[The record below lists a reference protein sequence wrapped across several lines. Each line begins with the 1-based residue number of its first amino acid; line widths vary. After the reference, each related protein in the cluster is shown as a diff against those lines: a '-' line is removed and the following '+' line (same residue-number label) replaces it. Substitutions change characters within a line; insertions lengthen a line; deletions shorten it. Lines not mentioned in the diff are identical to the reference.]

1 MAIRKIAFKQNLI
14 EEYDYLT
21 IDEQPFSDGFFN
33 IVDFPEK
40 LKAGKNLFKIRTN
53 TQVFVDNSL
62 LHIEAVDF
70 NGNPIYVE
78 PLQYIEKD
86 GTRVISL
93 YIYPDTSPGLAQIY
107 IAGRLEFFGG
117 QRIPFNRDFNS
128 NIHTDIPNVIWQ
140 RSIPVAPT
148 APNDSEII
156 FVEQPSLTI
165 SEVVQPYLQPV
176 NIFNVFAEQ
185 TSSQAGATLIIDP
198 IITTI
203 GNTQDTANQAQ
214 QGGTSAATPTFATQ
228 FFDFSGNQ
236 EQLNGT
242 GGSQMVN
249 PPLNSL
255 NGDSLLT
262 TTNFP
267 LKSDMEGGILEIR
280 DPFISVPGQTA
291 TVIYKG
297 VASVIPSSQLDNAGQ
312 TLGETLAG
320 LSLPGG
326 NVTPPSPARLSGSM
340 KFAITSVLSST
351 QARIAQYGGFHNEAD
366 NAFGPF
372 AVRTAQNVV
381 PSAVPFGLATVGSL
395 TDIDKIDSATDFTA
409 SFIQPMSVVFTE
421 NSSSFADIIIA
432 NTEPET
438 GDVYRIKTLY
448 KPSGFFGDFI
458 DLGDTI
464 LERQNILIDTASL
477 ETSITIG
484 SAYERFGN
492 FESLQEIEKYWET
505 SSFDGNTI
513 NSTGGANVNKINLAY
528 NEDILIGGGELTM
541 EWAGASDKEA
551 PVNASSVFNI
561 QKKYRPKVFKNTTYI
576 LNFQVGL
583 PNNIA
588 EYSTLDSNITN
599 NRMDVYISGSTVTT
613 EPQFLNITVG
623 DTNPEPNE
631 LATLTEGYAN
641 GKQLGN
647 RIGTIR
653 SKDAPGLKASVTMQ
667 FRADQTGEM
676 DIKFV
681 TRKGSWLI
689 GEIEILA
696 DKQTGF
702 SPNYVRVFK
711 RIPTEHLK
719 TPLTFK
725 FQYFD
730 FRGNKAD
737 LETVAYGAIFNG
749 GNLYVQGNNNLI
761 TGSTYV
767 ASAVGTGIEMSGGKS
782 GYLRSTKYE
791 GFISASEGKGPAGWL
806 MWSGS
811 SALKIGADTY
821 EGVGLELIANSES
834 FFRYRSTPSEVIIK
848 TDKFFL
854 GSEATQF
861 VSGANGNIEI
871 SSSFFHLTTD
881 GNIKAQ
887 GGTIGGTTISS
898 TTLQSTETLA
908 APDGG
913 PAFQINSDGIISGSD
928 LFVRQVFEPAGGS
941 ATQFVLVDTTTGKLI
956 GRNIGRQVV
965 QDTTE
970 YERKNVSDGASTY
983 TTVATYVFSLM
994 PYEDTIIVNA
1004 DTQAQNSVDTTTQ
1017 LGKARFQYARAVTG
1031 SYGGASSTEKYD
1043 EWESLA
1049 DIGTYSQAVTSGESY
1064 DSRSGG
1070 PGNNELKK
1078 LLPDASLA
1086 TKMKI
1091 ELQLQNRNTSGGT
1104 SNSKAVRIK
1113 NISIIATSAF
1123 AGDFSTPG
1131 ELAPSR

>member
-1 MAIRKIAFKQNLI
+1 MAIRKKASKQNLI
-14 EEYDYLT
+14 GLYDYLT

-33 IVDFPEK
+33 IVEFPEK

-53 TQVFVDNSL
+53 TQIFVDNSL
-62 LHIEAVDF
+62 IHVEALDF
-70 NGNPIYVE
+70 NGDPIYVE

-107 IAGRLEFFGG
+107 VAGRLEFFGG
-117 QRIPFNRDFNS
+117 QRIPFSREFTSMNNAE
-128 NIHTDIPNVIWQ
+128 IPNVIWQ
-140 RSIPVAPT
+140 RSVPVAPA

-165 SEVVQPYLQPV
+165 TEVIQPYLQPI
-176 NIFNVFAEQ
+176 NIFNVFTEQ
-185 TSSQAGATLIIDP
+185 TSSLSGATLVIDP

-203 GNTQDTANQAQ
+203 GGTQATANQAQ
-214 QGGTSAATPTFATQ
+214 QGGTSANSPNSGIQ

-236 EQLNGT
+236 AQLNGT
-242 GGSQMVN
+242 GGSAMIN

-267 LKSDMEGGILEIR
+267 LKSDMVGGILDIR
-280 DPFISVPGQTA
+280 DPFISVPGETA
-291 TVIYKG
+291 TVTYEG
-297 VASVIPSSQLDNAGQ
+297 VDSVVPSSQIGFGSV
-312 TLGETLAG
+312 LGETPA
-320 LSLPGG
+320 SIALPGG
-326 NVTPPSPARLSGSM
+326 GATPAFPNRLSGSL

-351 QARIAQYGGFHNEAD
+351 QARIAQYDGFAVAGD
-366 NAFGPF
+366 NTFGPF
-372 AVRTAQNVV
+372 QIRTAQDVSTGTGQNSF
-381 PSAVPFGLATVGSL
+381 PAASGF
-395 TDIDKIDSATDFTA
+395 TDVNKIDSATNFTA
-409 SFIQPMSVVFTE
+409 SFIQPTATVFTE

-464 LERQNILIDTASL
+464 LERQNILVDSASL
-477 ETSITIG
+477 ETNIAVG
-484 SAYERFGN
+484 AAYERFGN
-492 FESLQEIEKYWET
+492 FESLQEIETYWET
-505 SSFDGNTI
+505 SSFDGSVILN
-513 NSTGGANVNKINLAY
+513 GGPNANRIALGY

-541 EWAGASDKEA
+541 DWAGATDKEA
-551 PVNASSVFNI
+551 PVNASGVFNI
-561 QKKYRPKVFKNTTYI
+561 QKKYRPKVFRNTTYI
-576 LNFQVGL
+576 VNFQVGL
-583 PNNIA
+583 PANISD
-588 EYSTLDSNITN
+588 YSTLDSNITN
-599 NRMDVYISGSTVTT
+599 NRLDVYISGSAVTT
-613 EPQFLNITVG
+613 EPQFLNIAVG
-623 DTNPEPNE
+623 DINPEPNE
-631 LATLTEGYAN
+631 TATLQGGYAD

-647 RIGTIR
+647 RIGTVR
-653 SKDAPGLKASVTMQ
+653 SKNIPALKAAVTMQ
-667 FRADQTGEM
+667 FRAEEDGEM
-676 DIKFV
+676 DLKFV

-689 GEIEILA
+689 GEIEVLA

-730 FRGNKAD
+730 FRSNKAD
-737 LETVAYGAIFNG
+737 LETIAFGAVFSG

-767 ASAVGTGIEMSGGKS
+767 ASSVGSGIEMSGAKS

-887 GGTIGGTTISS
+887 GGTIGGTSISS

-956 GRNIGRQVV
+956 GRNIGRQVA

-970 YERKNVSDGASTY
+970 YERKNVSDGSSTY

-994 PYEDTIIVNA
+994 PYEDTIIINA
-1004 DTQAQNSVDTTTQ
+1004 DTQTQNSIDTTTQ
-1017 LGKARFQYARAVTG
+1017 IGKARFQYARAVTG

-1049 DIGTYSQAVTSGESY
+1049 DIGTYQNIVTSGESY
-1064 DSRSGG
+1064 DSTSGG
-1070 PGNNELKK
+1070 PGQSELKK
-1078 LLPDASLA
+1078 LIPDVSLA

-1104 SNSKAVRIK
+1104 SNSKAFRIK

-1131 ELAPSR
+1131 QLAPAR